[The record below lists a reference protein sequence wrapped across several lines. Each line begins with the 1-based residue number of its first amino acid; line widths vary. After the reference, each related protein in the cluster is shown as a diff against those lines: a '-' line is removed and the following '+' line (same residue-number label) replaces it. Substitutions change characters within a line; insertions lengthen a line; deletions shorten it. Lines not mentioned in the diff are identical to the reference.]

1 MDPADPPKSAH
12 PEGEMSDQAEGRQ
25 TQTYSVNIDV
35 KRSPTN
41 KSVIYVR
48 GELLRGTTA
57 TMRRVVADEL
67 NRSPALLVLDLSGV
81 IRIDTEGIDA
91 LVSAATQAG
100 ESDISLCL
108 VGVHGHPVGTALA
121 DAELLELFE
130 RLTADSDT

>member
-1 MDPADPPKSAH
+1 
-12 PEGEMSDQAEGRQ
+12 MSDQAEGRQ

-48 GELLRGTTA
+48 GELLRGATA

-91 LVSAATQAG
+91 LLSAATQAG

-130 RLTADSDT
+130 IFTAGSDT